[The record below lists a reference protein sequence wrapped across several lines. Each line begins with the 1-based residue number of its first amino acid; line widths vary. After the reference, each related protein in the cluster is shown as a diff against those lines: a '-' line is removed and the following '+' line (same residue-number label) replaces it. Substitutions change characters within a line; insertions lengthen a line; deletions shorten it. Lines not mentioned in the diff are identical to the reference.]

1 MTDTTGFTLAVA
13 QAEYL
18 PVDQRDLHAVLYVGH
33 AGNGGPPDGGE
44 VAEVLVVDC
53 SSSMSWPPTKIAA
66 ARQATAAAIDQLRD
80 GTRFAI
86 VAGTDLA
93 RQVYPPGQFTVVA
106 DRRTR
111 AAAQRAVADLQA
123 SGGTAIGRWLHFA
136 DDILRQVPSTIRH
149 VTLLTDGQNGEPAA
163 TLREALSRCRST
175 FTCDARGIGDDWNP
189 KELMEIA
196 EALRG
201 TASAVGA
208 EHELAGD
215 FREIVERLM
224 GKSVAELRIRI
235 TLSPFADVRWIHQTF
250 PTKLDLT
257 DHLVRR
263 DARTLEVPT
272 GAWGDENREYELS
285 LHVGEHGMLDVP
297 MKAGRVELLTDST
310 APPAAPLL
318 LRRTADPE
326 SVAPESSLIITQK
339 QQDLSIAIWDGCEAW
354 YGNDHE
360 RAVREWTRAVR
371 LARAVGDTQK
381 LFALRKVVA
390 FDLPA
395 DGPVT
400 LLPGATQGDVKRL
413 ELQALDS
420 VQSRRVTDAAP
431 EEPAASG
438 PDKTCGSCGRISPSQ
453 ARFCTACNEP
463 LS

>member
-1 MTDTTGFTLAVA
+1 MTDPTGFTLAVA

-18 PVDQRDLHAVLYVGH
+18 PIDQSDLHAVLYVGH
-33 AGNGGPPDGGE
+33 TGDEPPPDGSD

-53 SSSMSWPPTKIAA
+53 SSSMSWPPTKISA

-80 GTRFAI
+80 GTRFAV

-93 RQVYPPGQFTVVA
+93 RQVYPPEQFTVVA
-106 DRRTR
+106 DRQTR
-111 AAAQRAVADLQA
+111 AAAQRAVAGLQA
-123 SGGTAIGRWLHFA
+123 SGGTSIGRWLRFA
-136 DDILRQVPSTIRH
+136 DDVLRQVPSTIRH
-149 VTLLTDGQNGEPAA
+149 VTLLTDGQNGEPPA
-163 TLREALSRCRST
+163 TLRAALSRCRST

-201 TASAVGA
+201 TASAVRA

-224 GKSVAELRIRI
+224 GKSVADLRIRI
-235 TLSPFADVRWIHQTF
+235 TLSPFAEVRWIHQTF

-257 DHLVRR
+257 DHMIRR

-285 LHVGEHGMLDVP
+285 LDVGVHGMLDVP
-297 MKAGRVELLTDST
+297 MKAGRVELLTDSP

-318 LRRTADPE
+318 LRRTADRE
-326 SVAPESSLIITQK
+326 SVPLEPSLMNTQM
-339 QQDLSIAIWDGCEAW
+339 QQDLSIAVWDGCEAW
-354 YGNDHE
+354 HGNDHE
-360 RAVREWTRAVR
+360 RAVREWAGAVR
-371 LARAVGDTQK
+371 LARAVGDTKK
-381 LFALRKVVA
+381 LLALSEVVT
-390 FDLPA
+390 FDMAA

-400 LLPGATQGDVKRL
+400 LRPGVTRGDVKRL
-413 ELQALDS
+413 ELRSTES
-420 VQSRRVTDAAP
+420 VRSRRATDPAP
-431 EEPAASG
+431 GEPAVSG
-438 PDKTCGSCGRISPSQ
+438 PDKTCGGCGRISPSH
-453 ARFCTACNEP
+453 ARFCPACREP